1 MYAGIGFTYGTI
13 YGVSAHVGG
22 VFHNV
27 NLELGYTLGL
37 GKSDEVYWFEKPK
50 PGLYDDKC
58 TYTMDEIEVKAGY
71 QFSFVQRVGLT
82 PQVGYLGQRL
92 RGGVHGNGAMCHNV
106 SVGAR
111 LVFNPIPNVGVYINP
126 EYAVAV
132 KENELYRE
140 IAEYGG
146 FSKGGFYV
154 GAGVTFNF

>member
-1 MYAGIGFTYGTI
+1 M
-13 YGVSAHVGG
+13 HL
-22 VFHNV
+22 H
-27 NLELGYTLGL
+27 
-37 GKSDEVYWFEKPK
+37 
-50 PGLYDDKC
+50 
-58 TYTMDEIEVKAGY
+58 EIEVKAGY